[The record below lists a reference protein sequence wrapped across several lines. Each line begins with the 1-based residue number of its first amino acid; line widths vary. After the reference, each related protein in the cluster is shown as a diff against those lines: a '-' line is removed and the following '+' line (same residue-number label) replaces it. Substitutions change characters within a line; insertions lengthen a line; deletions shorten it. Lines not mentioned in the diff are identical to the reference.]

1 MQTPRTVPRKERECR
16 SQGSRC
22 GTRMSGTARQRRV
35 VRGLALP
42 KAPCARPREAVERSR
57 RANRN
62 RRATPTASLR
72 KRRIGPGKE
81 NGKNN
86 QMQLAEKTEKKT
98 SWSFRERNHGPV
110 RFPEH
115 AHTDGRRQ
123 GTAHPRSAA
132 GNALRARRGIE
143 SVSPLKKVKP
153 EVSGKKRVFSA
164 KRQAVWFEARSV
176 SNWNC
181 SRQVLAVSPPA
192 VKSRPAVPEVGN
204 NAVFPGFRHHSRHRA
219 LP

>member
-1 MQTPRTVPRKERECR
+1 MRTSRTVPRKERECR

-62 RRATPTASLR
+62 RRAAPTASLR

-86 QMQLAEKTEKKT
+86 QMQLAEKTEKKDVMVLPGKEP
-98 SWSFRERNHGPV
+98 WSRAIPRACPYRRTTAGNRPPAQRSGQRPARKTRLRERFIFEKGEN
-110 RFPEH
+110 
-115 AHTDGRRQ
+115 ARRR
-123 GTAHPRSAA
+123 HSAA
-132 GNALRARRGIE
+132 R
-143 SVSPLKKVKP
+143 P
-153 EVSGKKRVFSA
+153 EVNGKNVFFPRNDRPYGLKRAAF
-164 KRQAVWFEARSV
+164 QTEI
-176 SNWNC
+176 
-181 SRQVLAVSPPA
+181 
-192 VKSRPAVPEVGN
+192 
-204 NAVFPGFRHHSRHRA
+204 A
-219 LP
+219 LDKF

>member
-1 MQTPRTVPRKERECR
+1 MN
-16 SQGSRC
+16 
-22 GTRMSGTARQRRV
+22 GTARQRRV

-42 KAPCARPREAVERSR
+42 KAPCARPREAVEHSR
-57 RANRN
+57 CANRN
-62 RRATPTASLR
+62 RRAAPTASLR

-98 SWSFRERNHGPV
+98 SWSFRERNHGPA

-132 GNALRARRGIE
+132 DNALRAKREAAAQRHPARSE
-143 SVSPLKKVKP
+143 RQN
-153 EVSGKKRVFSA
+153 RVFSA
-164 KRQAVWFEARSV
+164 KRQAVWFETRSV

-204 NAVFPGFRHHSRHRA
+204 KAVFPGFRHHSRHRA